1 MSGTKKKSQR
11 ILTGCGIVLIIL
23 IVICIL
29 MLNMFSCSL
38 STPEEMGT
46 MTWPTSGIATTLP
59 VPSWAETDDDGA
71 ITLKGDLS
79 TDSEDY
85 FYCHLGADSKDDY
98 TDYVE
103 ACKEAGYT
111 VDYESG
117 DTYYSADDEAG
128 DHLSL
133 HWYDED
139 DSGYDCAC
147 ITVEVESAESIA
159 EAEAEAAEAEEE
171 EAEAEEEV
179 ADAAEDAAASTEE
192 AAEAAEADSSS
203 ISAAGYA
210 SYEEIYDDY
219 SQRIIDATPGLVEE
233 FNTEAAEH
241 SGDIDALA
249 ELCNDKIGE
258 LAEIEVEGTETMA
271 AFMYANYSDDA
282 YDEYESWAGELY
294 EVYEEYAGQITDAYL
309 DAAV

>member
-1 MSGTKKKSQR
+1 MSGTKKQSQR
-11 ILTGCGIVLIIL
+11 ILAGCGIALIIL
-23 IVICIL
+23 IVVCIL
-29 MLNMFSCSL
+29 MLGMFSCSL
-38 STPEEMGT
+38 STPEEMGE

-59 VPSWAETDDDGA
+59 VPSWAETDDDGT
-71 ITLKGDLS
+71 ITVKGDLS

-117 DTYYSADDEAG
+117 DTYYSANDETG
-128 DHLSL
+128 NQLSL

-139 DSGYDCAC
+139 DSSYDCAS
-147 ITVEVESAESIA
+147 ISVSVESAESIA
-159 EAEAEAAEAEEE
+159 EAEAAAAEAEEE

-179 ADAAEDAAASTEE
+179 ADAAEDAATSTEE
-192 AAEAAEADSSS
+192 AADAAEDDSGS
-203 ISAAGYA
+203 ISAADYA

-219 SQRIIDATPGLVEE
+219 SQRIIDATPELIEE

-258 LAEIEVEGTETMA
+258 LAEIEVEGTEVMA

>member
-11 ILTGCGIVLIIL
+11 TIIACFIFLIIIL
-23 IVICIL
+23 IFTFT
-29 MLNMFSCSL
+29 MASCSE
-38 STPEEMGT
+38 PEEMGE

-59 VPSWAETDDDGA
+59 VPSWAETDDDGT

-85 FYCHLGADSKDDY
+85 FCCDLGVDSEDSF

-103 ACKEAGYT
+103 DCKAAGYT
-111 VDYESG
+111 VDYESSDG
-117 DTYYSADDEAG
+117 YYSANDEAG
-128 DHLSL
+128 NHLYL
-133 HWYDED
+133 DYTGED
-139 DSGYDCAC
+139 SSRYDCAY
-147 ITVEVESAESIA
+147 ILVEVESAEYIA
-159 EAEAEAAEAEEE
+159 EAEAEAETDEDS
-171 EAEAEEEV
+171 EAEEEV

-219 SQRIIDATPGLVEE
+219 SQRIIDATPGLIEE

-309 DAAV
+309 NAAV